1 MVNRPARRSRRK
13 RWRNNT
19 STSGSSS
26 TTRMSSL
33 ILVLLSVRERWRT
46 RQNNSHFG
54 ELGSRI
60 DLYRSRMLLH
70 DDVVSDG
77 QAKASAFPGR
87 LRREEGIEH
96 LFPDLGRNAGAVV
109 ANRDLY
115 AVAEAF
121 RRSRESGLIAV
132 AVILIFAFGR
142 RIEAVGDQVQESPG
156 DLLRKYIDSTGGRIE
171 GPLHIDLEALLLG
184 AGTVIGEIKALLDQG
199 VDIDQPMF
207 SRSFARV

>member
-1 MVNRPARRSRRK
+1 MMTGTSGRKALALGKSSRPLVSGMLMSERTRMSCTPVASVMRRSAAEADWANFMVNRPARRSRRK

-26 TTRMSSL
+26 TTRMSRL
-33 ILVLLSVRERWRT
+33 ILVLLSVRESWRT

-96 LFPDLGRNAGAVV
+96 LLPDFGRNAGAVV

-115 AVAEAF
+115 AVAEIL
-121 RRSRESGLIAV
+121 RRSGKSRLIAIAIV
-132 AVILIFAFGR
+132 LLFALRR
-142 RIEAVGDQVQESPG
+142 RIEAVGDEVQKCPC
-156 DLLRKYIDSTGGRIE
+156 
-171 GPLHIDLEALLLG
+171 
-184 AGTVIGEIKALLDQG
+184 
-199 VDIDQPMF
+199 
-207 SRSFARV
+207 